1 MATKININMR
11 SGQSEEN
18 RNLKQNKY
26 NKIKDTGWYAD
37 KVKSNLFY
45 LVFEGVRRIQ
55 EGP

>member
-1 MATKININMR
+1 MR